1 MVIQAVQRVEEVM
14 KLSPGIEK
22 GLDTS
27 EEERPSGRMLSGP
40 RDRRPPRPDSWVPY

>member
-14 KLSPGIEK
+14 KLNPGVEK

-27 EEERPSGRMLSGP
+27 EEEPPSGRMLSG
-40 RDRRPPRPDSWVPY
+40 RRPPRPDVWVPY